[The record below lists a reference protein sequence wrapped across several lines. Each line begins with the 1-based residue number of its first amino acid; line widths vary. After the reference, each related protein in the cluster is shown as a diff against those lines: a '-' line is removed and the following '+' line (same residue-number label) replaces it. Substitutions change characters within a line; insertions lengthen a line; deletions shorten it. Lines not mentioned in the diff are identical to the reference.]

1 MANNDD
7 SDTGSDAAARFTI
20 DLAELD
26 LTDEDINSLQ
36 NQITKAVVEG
46 VTHKGFAMTAER
58 KKKGPY
64 VKITFVKSVPRPR

>member
-1 MANNDD
+1 MAKNDD
-7 SDTGSDAAARFTI
+7 SEDGSDAAARFTV
-20 DLAELD
+20 DLADLD
-26 LTDEDINSLQ
+26 LTDEDISALQ

-46 VTHKGFAMTAER
+46 VTHKGFAMAAEG